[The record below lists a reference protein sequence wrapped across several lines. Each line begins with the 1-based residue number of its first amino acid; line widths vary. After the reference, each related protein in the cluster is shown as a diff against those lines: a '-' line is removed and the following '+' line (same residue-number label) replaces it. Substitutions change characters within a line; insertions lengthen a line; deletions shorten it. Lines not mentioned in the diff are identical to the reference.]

1 MEGKSRLAREQ
12 KEKMTKNASCY
23 QDLKIQNGN
32 RKIYAWTLQKALK
45 FFFDDLNACLKTEV
59 ILKTFKKRP
68 TEDSD
73 FWK

>member
-1 MEGKSRLAREQ
+1 MEGKSRLARQQ

-45 FFFDDLNACLKTEV
+45 IFDDLNACLK
-59 ILKTFKKRP
+59 
-68 TEDSD
+68 
-73 FWK
+73 